1 MQSKRFQKYAINRS
15 LKMRG
20 IAPDLID
27 TNSLIDSTLSLE
39 ENFTVIVGKRKQKQE
54 TSSVKKIQNYM
65 DAQDHFSTLSPKR
78 QRIDSNINAKKTFEQ
93 SELTNKNFKKWKKHP
108 NRFDIFGVDTKYY

>member
-1 MQSKRFQKYAINRS
+1 MMSKRFQKYAINKS
-15 LKMRG
+15 LKLRG
-20 IAPDLID
+20 IDTDLID
-27 TNSLIDSTLSLE
+27 TDAKIDSTLSLE

-54 TSSVKKIQNYM
+54 TSSIKKIQNYM
-65 DAQDHFSTLSPKR
+65 DAQDYFSSLNSKR
-78 QRIDSNINAKKTFEQ
+78 QRMDSNINAKKTFEQ